1 MTVDNTP
8 RQYTKKYSRINYE
21 DIMFLYDYHPWSD
34 GTNPR
39 IDNITHT
46 ILNTKN
52 SSTESRRRAAVNY
65 FTKVLTTP
73 PGGLAK
79 LASGEKCLFAIVPSH
94 TSGGVSEA
102 LLQIVRNVS
111 HAFNFV
117 NADNVLFRHT
127 TVPKAATGGQRSRLV
142 HLESIAV
149 VNNIEGKTIYLFD
162 DITTTGCSLLA
173 CKELLLDAGA
183 AQVAMIALGQT
194 YLEN

>member
-1 MTVDNTP
+1 MTADNLP
-8 RQYTKKYSRINYE
+8 KQHTKKYQNINYT
-21 DIMFLYDYHPWSD
+21 DIMFLYDYHPWGD
-34 GTNPR
+34 GTSPR

-46 ILNTKN
+46 ILNTKKP
-52 SSTESRRRAAVNY
+52 STESGHRAAVNY

-94 TSGGVSEA
+94 KQGIVSEA
-102 LLQIVRNVS
+102 LFQIVINVS
-111 HAFNFV
+111 REFNFV
-117 NADNVLFRHT
+117 NAKNVLFRHT
-127 TVPKAATGGQRSRLV
+127 TVQKSATGGQRSKRV
-142 HLESIAV
+142 HLESIDV
-149 VNNIEGKTIYLFD
+149 VGNIEGKTVFLFD

-183 AQVAMIALGQT
+183 AKVAMIALGQT